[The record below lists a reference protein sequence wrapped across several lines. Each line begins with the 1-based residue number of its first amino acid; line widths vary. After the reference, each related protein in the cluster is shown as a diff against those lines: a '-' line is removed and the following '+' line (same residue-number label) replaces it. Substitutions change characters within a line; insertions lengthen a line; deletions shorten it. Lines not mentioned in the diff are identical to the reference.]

1 MPDINDF
8 FPSKYIKAADLKGNR
23 VKVTIS
29 HVTGETMRGETK
41 PKPILYFIGKDRG
54 LVLNPTN
61 AKKIAELAAT
71 DDYSLW
77 GGLEIKLYPS
87 TTEYKGEETA
97 CIRIEGIPGAK
108 PTGEPMPSAGENEVP
123 F

>member
-1 MPDINDF
+1 MPSIDTA
-8 FPSKYIKAADLKGNR
+8 FPSKYVRASDLGSTK

-29 HVTGETMRGETK
+29 HLKLEDVGGDGERK
-41 PKPILYFIGKDRG
+41 PVLYFNGKEKG
-54 LVLNPTN
+54 FVLNRTN
-61 AKKIAELAAT
+61 ANKLSELAGT

-77 GGLEIKLYPS
+77 GGLEVKLYAT
-87 TTEYKGEETA
+87 TTEYKGKETP

-108 PTGEPMPSAGENEVP
+108 PSGEPMPSADENEVP